1 MILERLEGIEMA
13 NNLFKSLFS
22 DGDSDNQEEYYD
34 EQAPVAQ
41 GDNKVV
47 SMNSVRQRS
56 SKIALYEP
64 RLYADVKQ
72 IADQLL
78 NDRAVIVNF
87 SQMDAKVAS
96 RIVDFLNGTVFAIN
110 GDIKRIGKE
119 IFLCTPKN
127 FEVSGNLSDT
137 LKNDPDKI

>member
-1 MILERLEGIEMA
+1 MA

-22 DGDSDNQEEYYD
+22 DPANSQPEPYD
-34 EQAPVAQ
+34 EEQINSSV
-41 GDNKVV
+41 DNKVV
-47 SMNSVRQRS
+47 SINSVRPQS

-72 IADQLL
+72 VAEQLL

-87 SQMDAKVAS
+87 SQMDPKVAG
-96 RIVDFLNGTVFAIN
+96 RIVDFLNGTIFAIN

-127 FEVSGNLSDT
+127 FEVSGNLSDS
-137 LKNDPDKI
+137 LKNDTDKI